1 MTKAVMKSSA
11 NTSAAK
17 AKYRVLHPL
26 YAPFVNKYGEEEYSV
41 FWRPVG
47 WANSI
52 EDAKAQGFRAP
63 VLELAS

>member
-1 MTKAVMKSSA
+1 MKSS
-11 NTSAAK
+11 TSNSTTK
-17 AKYRVLHPL
+17 AKYRVLRPL
-26 YAPFVNKYGEEEYSV
+26 YAVFVNKYGEEEYSV
-41 FWRPVG
+41 FWRPIG